1 MKTTPKHAWKPGQ
14 SGNPAGRPKG
24 AGKIAEMRAS
34 IAEHVPAILEQLTQQ
49 ALEGDV
55 QAARVLLD
63 RAVPVLRA
71 VEQVTPL
78 TLPDGTLTEQG
89 RAVLRSI
96 AAGELG
102 PQQGAQLV
110 AAIGALAR
118 VEELDEVKRR
128 LDAIEAAAQ
137 GAKDAN
143 D

>member
-1 MKTTPKHAWKPGQ
+1 
-14 SGNPAGRPKG
+14 
-24 AGKIAEMRAS
+24 MREAIS
-34 IAEHVPAILEQLTQQ
+34 EHVPAILQRLTQQ

-55 QAARVLLD
+55 QAARVLLE
-63 RAVPVLRA
+63 RAVPALRA
-71 VEQVTPL
+71 AEQVTPL

-89 RAVLRSI
+89 RAVLRSV

-137 GAKDAN
+137 GGKDDN